1 MPVGVADPPTAQ
13 PGVSGDGTNQASGA
27 SGSGGESEDMLV
39 ITVIIAA
46 ALILLI
52 IAVGLFIIKAHQ
64 AKTATATAARDA
76 GGFDNPM
83 YAGAHQF
90 DLTDSGTDAGG
101 NTGYMDV
108 APADSAGYMDVAP
121 SAN

>member
-1 MPVGVADPPTAQ
+1 MPVGAAEPPTAQ

-27 SGSGGESEDMLV
+27 SGSGDDSEDMLV

-46 ALILLI
+46 AVILLVL
-52 IAVGLFIIKAHQ
+52 AVGLFIIKTNRA
-64 AKTATATAARDA
+64 ATATATAAREA

-90 DLTDSGTDAGG
+90 ELTDSGTDAVG
-101 NTGYMDV
+101 NN
-108 APADSAGYMDVAP
+108 GYMDVAP